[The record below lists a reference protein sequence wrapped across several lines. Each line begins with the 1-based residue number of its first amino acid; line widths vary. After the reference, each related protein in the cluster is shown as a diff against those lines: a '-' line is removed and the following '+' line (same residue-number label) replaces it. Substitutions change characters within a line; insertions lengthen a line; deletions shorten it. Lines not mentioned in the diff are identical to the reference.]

1 MFYCKN
7 YFDSGPGRVIINT
20 YHLHNYSVLL
30 LRSPDYTN
38 RWDCASIKKGQKMKS
53 SHLFLC
59 LITFPEN
66 QAAIFL
72 HSSAQALQAAARTL
86 Q

>member
-1 MFYCKN
+1 
-7 YFDSGPGRVIINT
+7 
-20 YHLHNYSVLL
+20 
-30 LRSPDYTN
+30 
-38 RWDCASIKKGQKMKS
+38 MKS